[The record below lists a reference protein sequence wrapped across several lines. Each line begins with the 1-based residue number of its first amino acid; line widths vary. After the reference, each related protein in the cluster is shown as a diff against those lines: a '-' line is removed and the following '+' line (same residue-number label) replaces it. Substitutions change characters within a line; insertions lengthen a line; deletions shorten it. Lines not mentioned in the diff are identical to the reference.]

1 MIKDKLTEH
10 FTYDEMTATD
20 YRENKLTT
28 EAKINLVYL
37 CRKLEAVRAIVGYPL
52 IISSGYRSDK
62 INSLVGGASN
72 SLHRSGRACD
82 IVTSHLSKSDVDFL
96 FETLEDTSPTEL
108 LRYDSL
114 GYIHYAI

>member
-10 FTYDEMTATD
+10 FTYDEMTSTD
-20 YRENKLTT
+20 YGENKLTT

-62 INSLVGGASN
+62 INSLVGGESN
-72 SLHRSGRACD
+72 SLHRAGRACD
-82 IVTSHLSKSDVDFL
+82 IVISHLSKSDVDFL

-108 LRYDSL
+108 LRYDSR